1 MCLLKFS
8 AFVKTIVSYLNRR
21 IDASSFVYVAY
32 LLEVIHITLDMNIP
46 CAHCHSILNIDGKNK
61 KCCSLKNNIRFFLSF
76 SMIISE
82 LLIVL
87 FRVSLHLG
95 SNYSLTDDQMNG
107 LFQTLGISCRQ
118 DYYQDIKDSVISKID
133 VSFSIT
139 KYENYVADKVLSL
152 VFNIIIDN
160 CFSY

>member
-1 MCLLKFS
+1 
-8 AFVKTIVSYLNRR
+8 
-21 IDASSFVYVAY
+21 
-32 LLEVIHITLDMNIP
+32 
-46 CAHCHSILNIDGKNK
+46 
-61 KCCSLKNNIRFFLSF
+61 
-76 SMIISE
+76 MIISE

-95 SNYSLTDDQMNG
+95 SDYSMTDDQMND

-139 KYENYVADKVLSL
+139 KYENYVADKVL
-152 VFNIIIDN
+152 
-160 CFSY
+160 